1 MATVDPVYA
10 QWLQADGLW
19 LVQDDATLKAR
30 WGTRAL
36 TTQRM
41 TTIANKVDV
50 IAEAARQLGFMGGPH
65 AIDEHTLSGEW
76 GDFIG
81 RVITISGPKLGYG
94 AGVDVFVIGAEDN
107 RATGLSTVTV
117 IRRL

>member
-10 QWLQADGLW
+10 QWLQSDGLW
-19 LVQDDATLKAR
+19 LVQDDATLTAR
-30 WGTRAL
+30 WGNRAL

-41 TTIANKVDV
+41 TTIANKADAV
-50 IAEAARQLGFMGGPH
+50 AEATRQLAFMGGPH
-65 AIDEHTLSGEW
+65 VIDEHILSGEW
-76 GDFIG
+76 GDYVG
-81 RVITISGPKLGYG
+81 RVITLTGSKLGYD
-94 AGVDVFVIGAEDN
+94 AGVEVFVIGAEDN